1 MFFIPVCDSVHGG
14 VSVRETPVR
23 LRAGGTHPTGML
35 SCFCISSVEA
45 PLIVDGSFSP
55 TPGSDLRPDVSIMFS
70 LQFDKPVR
78 TFKMETYS
86 GSGFYVC
93 KFWNPLDQGANV
105 ITQGDFRTL
114 QPNLTP
120 TTSGQIMCEKC
131 VIWTPQFKDEFQ
143 AWKWG
148 FGHSW
153 RLSWLCPEGIDSR

>member
-1 MFFIPVCDSVHGG
+1 MCQIKKKFGLLIYYNYRQQRSCGKVMFFIPVCDSVHGG

-78 TFKMETYS
+78 TFKMETHS

-93 KFWNPLDQGANV
+93 VTVL
-105 ITQGDFRTL
+105 
-114 QPNLTP
+114 
-120 TTSGQIMCEKC
+120 
-131 VIWTPQFKDEFQ
+131 
-143 AWKWG
+143 
-148 FGHSW
+148 GHSPLSRPVVW
-153 RLSWLCPEGIDSR
+153 RWSSSPIGLGY